1 MRKIQRRA
9 ERLFL
14 NLTARFWRARRH
26 GRLVTE
32 RISGCDLVIL
42 PSVMNPVIFRS
53 GAYFA
58 SMIERNPVMPSARV
72 LDMGTGCGL
81 VGIIAARQ
89 DARVV
94 AVDINAEAVRCTHIN
109 AILNGVEHRMDV
121 RHGDLFEPLCNEQFD
136 LVLFNPP
143 YFRGNPRPGFEQSWR
158 SNDVVERF
166 AANLRRH
173 LNPGGRALLALSTH
187 GDSAGFLRAFDQN
200 GYDQTVIARR
210 HMLGET
216 FSIHRYT
223 PRDGK

>member
-1 MRKIQRRA
+1 VRKIQRRA

-14 NLTARFWRARRH
+14 NLTVRFWQKKRH

-32 RISGCDLVIL
+32 RISGCDLIIL
-42 PSVMNPVIFRS
+42 PAVMNPVIFRS

-58 SMIERNPVMPSARV
+58 SVLERNPILPSTRV
-72 LDMGTGCGL
+72 LDMGAGCGIA
-81 VGIIAARQ
+81 GIIAARQ
-89 DARVV
+89 GARVV
-94 AVDINAEAVRCTHIN
+94 AVDINAEAVRCTRIN
-109 AILNGVEHRMDV
+109 TLLNDVEQRVEV
-121 RHGDLFEPLCNEQFD
+121 RHGDLFGPLCDERFD

-143 YFRGNPRPGFEQSWR
+143 YFRGKPRPGFDQSWR

-173 LNPGGRALLALSTH
+173 LNPGARALLALSTH
-187 GDSAGFLRAFDQN
+187 GDSTGFLRAFDQN

-210 HMLGET
+210 RMLGET
-216 FSIHRYT
+216 FSIYRFT